1 MLEDVFDNN
10 YYFLP
15 VYSPHLNPI
24 EPCFALVK
32 EWIRHHEE
40 EALADPVHY
49 INMAFNRYSV
59 GGIQAGSVVA
69 LPPTEL
75 RLLCRLAFGKRS
87 TL

>member
-32 EWIRHHEE
+32 EWIRQHEE
-40 EALADPVHY
+40 EALADPVLY
-49 INMAFNRYSV
+49 IINMAFNRYSV
-59 GGIQAGSVVA
+59 GGIQAGSVLGHFNLYISNHEA
-69 LPPTEL
+69 Y
-75 RLLCRLAFGKRS
+75 LAD
-87 TL
+87 LEED